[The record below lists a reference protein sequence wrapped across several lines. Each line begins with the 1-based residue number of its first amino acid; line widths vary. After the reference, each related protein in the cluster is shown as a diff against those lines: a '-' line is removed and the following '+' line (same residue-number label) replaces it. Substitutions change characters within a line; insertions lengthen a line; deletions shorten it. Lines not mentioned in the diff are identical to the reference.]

1 MRVAA
6 DTGARRGELAAL
18 KIGDLQGRVLHIA
31 RAASME
37 QVGPTKTRRS
47 RRLTVGATTAELWH
61 DLVEAL
67 VRRLPDGE
75 PLGDVAVLL
84 RPRPPHR
91 LSTSHL
97 AHSFARLRTAAAVP
111 EVSLHRLRHGV
122 ATFLVDRGEILKA
135 QYRLGHRDPSTTLR
149 NYAHALPLEDE
160 ADRRRHRRSSR
171 TVQGLGPEHLAD
183 CAIGLQPAA
192 RRSAACRVPGSGLS
206 RDIGQVSND
215 VEPAFGGSYRSDDL
229 SATAACEPRP
239 YRAICSARGRLLGP
253 CGEQICRTVPKD
265 SVVARRCRGMGSVI
279 VPGVDGGELV
289 RAQFLAFYDAAVGP
303 LFGYLYRAS
312 GGQRE
317 LAEDLCQ
324 DVFAT
329 VLTRVRGGDVSVL
342 TVPWVIAVGRNRL
355 IDQWRRSARQE
366 RRLSQLFTSQPVA
379 AASVDD
385 DLLAWIAQLPAS
397 QRAAVVLH
405 YLDDLPVHE
414 VADPARQELQVD

>member
-1 MRVAA
+1 MPASGTHYPRTSSPNRSLEFV
-6 DTGARRGELAAL
+6 GVG
-18 KIGDLQGRVLHIA
+18 I
-31 RAASME
+31 RAASRRMGE
-37 QVGPTKTRRS
+37 HGLPVPRQHTSEAPDWHQGNLLGSRS
-47 RRLTVGATTAELWH
+47 R
-61 DLVEAL
+61 L
-67 VRRLPDGE
+67 VR
-75 PLGDVAVLL
+75 A
-84 RPRPPHR
+84 
-91 LSTSHL
+91 
-97 AHSFARLRTAAAVP
+97 
-111 EVSLHRLRHGV
+111 
-122 ATFLVDRGEILKA
+122 
-135 QYRLGHRDPSTTLR
+135 
-149 NYAHALPLEDE
+149 
-160 ADRRRHRRSSR
+160 
-171 TVQGLGPEHLAD
+171 
-183 CAIGLQPAA
+183 
-192 RRSAACRVPGSGLS
+192 
-206 RDIGQVSND
+206 
-215 VEPAFGGSYRSDDL
+215 
-229 SATAACEPRP
+229 
-239 YRAICSARGRLLGP
+239 

-265 SVVARRCRGMGSVI
+265 SVVARRCRGMGPVI

-366 RRLSQLFTSQPVA
+366 RRLSQLFTNQPVA
-379 AASVDD
+379 TASVDD

-414 VADPARQELQVD
+414 VATRLGKSYKSTESLLSRARQSLRTSGGGDHV